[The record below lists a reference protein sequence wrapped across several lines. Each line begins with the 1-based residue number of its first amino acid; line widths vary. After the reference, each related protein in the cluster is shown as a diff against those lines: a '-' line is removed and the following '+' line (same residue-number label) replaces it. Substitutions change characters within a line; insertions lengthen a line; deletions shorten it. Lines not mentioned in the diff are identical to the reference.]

1 MSDKRNTNIR
11 KAASNKKKKKR
22 RSQKELVLYTRMK
35 AVFCMLIFAF
45 AVVVCVKVIQQLSTG
60 NAVATAPQASA
71 IPESAAAGSTGSGIV
86 TGQNAYDDNES
97 GNADTKKGDKDSS
110 SENDDR
116 VPQKE
121 HDIQV
126 IDGITYVDGIMIA
139 NKSYPLPASYDPG
152 LLPETEQ
159 AFYEMAQ
166 AAAQDGITLFIS
178 SGYRSHFSQEQLYNE
193 YVWRDGKEAAD
204 TYSSRPGYSEHQT
217 GYTIDVNNPSDDFR
231 GTPEAKWI
239 AEHCSDYGFIVRY
252 PEGKED
258 ITGYEYEPW
267 HIRYLGVETAKA
279 VEASGLCLEEYLGID
294 SKYKDE

>member
-1 MSDKRNTNIR
+1 
-11 KAASNKKKKKR
+11 
-22 RSQKELVLYTRMK
+22 
-35 AVFCMLIFAF
+35 MLLFAL
-45 AVVVCVKVIQQLSTG
+45 AVVVSIRVVQSLG
-60 NAVATAPQASA
+60 
-71 IPESAAAGSTGSGIV
+71 AGSEIVSGKEPAPV
-86 TGQNAYDDNES
+86 SGENEEAEPS
-97 GNADTKKGDKDSS
+97 QTKNDKPKKPADKTVKTTNDSS
-110 SENDDR
+110 SEPEAN
-116 VPQKE
+116 E
-121 HDIQV
+121 HKMEV

-152 LLPETEQ
+152 LLPEVEQ
-159 AFYEMAQ
+159 AFYEMSA
-166 AAAQDGITLFIS
+166 AAAQDGISLFIS
-178 SGYRSHFSQEQLYNE
+178 SGYRSHFAQEQLYND
-193 YVWRDGKEAAD
+193 YVMRDGKEAAD

-294 SKYKDE
+294 SKYKD